1 MNPANQIA
9 QLRDRLTALEN
20 AHALSEAY
28 NPGKWIN
35 PFKGMGGVGSGSGT
49 IISKLPPGGTGP
61 LIKQEMQKIN
71 GQWYKEKT
79 PGSGTFDEPANLDDV
94 KAAEAQLKTDMAAGS
109 GLSTVI
115 PAPLAQKLTLGWAN
129 DPKKVE
135 LVQSA
140 FNKLLLAS
148 KAGNVML
155 TIDQANKMND
165 AIDDES
171 YLKVGLNGLG
181 LGAAAVSILAPVATG
196 ITIGAA
202 VFALAN
208 YIKAPLNDDEKAAIE
223 KKVREN
229 LNTPPEQLKRE
240 IDARYWHYYNTVYK
254 KLKASGATQTPSAQP
269 GSTATAPSTTQSAAA
284 PRPAGSTTQKPRSPL
299 DDD

>member
-28 NPGKWIN
+28 NPKAWIN

-61 LIKQEMQKIN
+61 LIKQEMKKIN

-115 PAPLAQKLTLGWAN
+115 PASWAQKLTAGWAN
-129 DPKKVE
+129 DEKKVAM
-135 LVQSA
+135 VQSA

-148 KAGNVML
+148 KAGNIIL
-155 TIDQANKMND
+155 TVDQFNKMSD
-165 AIDDES
+165 AIDDDS
-171 YLKVGLNGLG
+171 YLKATLNGLG
-181 LGAAAVSILAPVATG
+181 MSAAAISILAPVATG

-202 VFALAN
+202 VYALAN
-208 YIKAPLNDDEKAAIE
+208 HTKAPLTDDEKAEIE

-254 KLKASGATQTPSAQP
+254 RLKASGATQTPPAGAAQTPRSSAPPAQ
-269 GSTATAPSTTQSAAA
+269 TAPSAAKTPTT
-284 PRPAGSTTQKPRSPL
+284 GVSPMDSL
-299 DDD
+299 